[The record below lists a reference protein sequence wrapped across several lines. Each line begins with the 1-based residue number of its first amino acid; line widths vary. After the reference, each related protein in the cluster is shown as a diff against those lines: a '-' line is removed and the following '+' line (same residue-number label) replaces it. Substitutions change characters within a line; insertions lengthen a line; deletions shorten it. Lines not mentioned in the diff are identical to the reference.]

1 MKRSY
6 TVIIT
11 LSFLLV
17 LLISSAAAAEPNI
30 TGAAG
35 VLMDAETGEVLW
47 AKEETAKR
55 APASIT
61 KILTALVAIE
71 KGNLTDE
78 VVISEVA
85 VDTHGSI
92 VWLRAGETQTLEDL
106 LYAIMLNSGNDAAL
120 AIAEHIGEGSIDKF
134 VNMMNEK
141 AKEIGAYSSNF
152 VNPNGLPAEGH
163 YSTAYDIALITR
175 AALKNPVLREIMG
188 TQTRQWNGMDW
199 QSQLVNLNQLLWQY
213 EGSIGGKTGYTS
225 EAGRCL
231 TTAANR
237 NGMELISVVLGSTSQ
252 RIWSDSTK
260 VLDYGFENY
269 HKLKLVE
276 AGEEILQTELA
287 GVMVPVLADKD
298 ILYLTNKNAGEIPS
312 WKIKLQ
318 NLELPLTQGQEIGT
332 LDFVLDDKVIDSV
345 SLVAGKDVDKPITW
359 KDIYIKATMLIFGL
373 VIAALL
379 LKLLLA
385 LRKRRTTFIN
395 RPRRMG
401 YSRNIKW

>member
-298 ILYLTNKNAGEIPS
+298 ILYLTNKNSDKIPS

-345 SLVAGKDVDKPITW
+345 SLVAGENVNKPITW
-359 KDIYIKATMLIFGL
+359 KDIYIKVTMVIFGL